1 MQNRGMRAV
10 SLGEHPETSPLNLD
24 NLMDLS
30 TSYPG
35 MNLRTPLVP
44 SASPLSRN
52 IDDLKRLEDAGAPAV
67 VFHSIFEEQLQASS
81 KTADLRMG
89 PELYLDHI
97 SRAKDNVSMPI
108 IDSLNAAAPGGWV
121 SYARQVEQAGA
132 NALELNIYNI
142 PTDMDRS
149 GSEVEQVCI
158 DLLKAVKSE
167 ITIPIAVKLSPFFS
181 NMANMARRFD
191 DARADAL
198 VLFNRFYQP
207 DIDLGKLDVALTPT
221 LSVPKGMLLPLRWVG
236 ILHGRIRANLA
247 ASGGIH
253 RGSDA
258 IKMLLAGADVTMLC
272 SVLLRHGIEDIG
284 VLERELRQW
293 LERNRHESIA
303 EIKGLVSY
311 RNCSNPSAFERAHYA
326 RALDSY
332 DPLFLMAG
340 KPHFG

>member
-1 MQNRGMRAV
+1 MQNRGMRAL
-10 SLGEHPETSPLNLD
+10 SLGEHPETGPRNLD
-24 NLMDLS
+24 NIMDLS
-30 TSYPG
+30 TSYLG

-52 IDDLKRLEDAGAPAV
+52 IDDVKRLEDAGAAAV
-67 VFHSIFEEQLQASS
+67 VFHSVFEEQLRPSPEAGEF
-81 KTADLRMG
+81 RVG

-97 SRAKDNVSMPI
+97 AQAKNSVSIPI
-108 IDSLNAAAPGGWV
+108 IGSLNAAAPGGWV
-121 SYARQVEQAGA
+121 SYARQIEQAGA

-149 GSEVEQVCI
+149 GSEVEQVYI
-158 DLLKAVKSE
+158 DLLTAVKSE
-167 ITIPIAVKLSPFFS
+167 ITIPVAVKLSPFFS

-191 DARADAL
+191 DAGADAL

-221 LSVPKGMLLPLRWVG
+221 LSVPKEMLLPLRWVG

-258 IKMLLAGADVTMLC
+258 IKMLLASGFKIDAGVALFAARMNPNTAYVAPTRLRPQRVDATRRFRRD
-272 SVLLRHGIEDIG
+272 LLVFAIRIVIERRDF
-284 VLERELRQW
+284 W
-293 LERNRHESIA
+293 
-303 EIKGLVSY
+303 
-311 RNCSNPSAFERAHYA
+311 
-326 RALDSY
+326 
-332 DPLFLMAG
+332 
-340 KPHFG
+340 